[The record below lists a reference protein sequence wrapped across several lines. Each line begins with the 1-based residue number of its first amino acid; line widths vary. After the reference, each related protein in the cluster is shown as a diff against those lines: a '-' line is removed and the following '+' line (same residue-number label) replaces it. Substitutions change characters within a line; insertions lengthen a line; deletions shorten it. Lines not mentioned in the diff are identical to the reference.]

1 MSVEN
6 KKCFLSLFI
15 GGTILSANDNVVC
28 EY

>member
-15 GGTILSANDNVVC
+15 GGTVLTSNDNVVG